1 MLFFFDKRLK
11 LCLDTSGMRRNR
23 IKLMNETKW
32 NKDTISL
39 FEHFDDEIEK
49 TSFI

>member
-1 MLFFFDKRLK
+1 
-11 LCLDTSGMRRNR
+11 
-23 IKLMNETKW
+23 MNETKW

-49 TSFI
+49 RTSFI